1 MSKKNPEYD
10 FEWCPGCGDFGVR
23 RALESAIQKYTI
35 ELEKPI
41 HNTVVVAGIGCSGNM
56 VHVLEGEQPYGI
68 HGIHG
73 RTLPIAMGVKMANQ
87 DLNVIV
93 VAGDGDFLSIGME
106 HIFPQASRNLNI
118 SVIVMDNAVYGL
130 TKGQGSP
137 TSQIGHVT
145 SSTPFGNTVDGLNP
159 LKLYLTLGV
168 SYIAS
173 GISSK
178 VKDLSEL
185 MYSGML
191 HPGFSIVHVQS
202 PCTTYHN
209 TYEQLK
215 GNVKK
220 GIAPLAWQVEEDHN
234 PGDIKSAQ
242 AAIEKGGIPLG
253 TLYQDSNRPTFGKR
267 IQSIGDKSKPKSTKD
282 LLDSH
287 SIVL

>member
-35 ELEKPI
+35 DLEKPI
-41 HNTVVVAGIGCSGNM
+41 HSTVVVAGIGCSGNM
-56 VHVLEGEQPYGI
+56 VHVLEGDQPYGF

-73 RTLPIAMGVKMANQ
+73 RTLPIAMGVKMANE

-118 SVIVMDNAVYGL
+118 SVIIMDNAVYGL

-137 TSQIGHVT
+137 TSQKGHVT

-178 VKDLSEL
+178 VKNLSEM
-185 MYSGML
+185 MYSAMV

-209 TYEQLK
+209 NFEQLK
-215 GNVKK
+215 GNPKK
-220 GIAPLAWQVEEDHN
+220 GIAPLAWQVEEDYD
-234 PGDIKSAQ
+234 PSSIRAAQ
-242 AAIEKGGIPLG
+242 ETIEKGGIPLG
-253 TLYQDSNRPTFGKR
+253 TLFRDSNKPTFSER
-267 IQSIGDKSKPKSTKD
+267 IQNINANSKSKSATD

-287 SIVL
+287 AIIL